1 MEKTILLIDGGYLR
15 KITKKKKKKYNSE
28 YIEKCLREIIKG
40 DEECLLRVLYYDCPL
55 YEGKTT
61 LPISQ
66 ETKEFENKSP
76 LLYELGQK
84 DFFAIR
90 KGELKFEG
98 YALKKESIGK
108 DNLTDDDFEPIFKQK
123 GVDMR
128 IGLDIANYS
137 HNKLVSKIILLS
149 NDTDCVP
156 ALKYAR
162 KNGIFVE
169 LVELE
174 GSFLTPKLILHAD
187 KKIKISLPD

>member
-1 MEKTILLIDGGYLR
+1 
-15 KITKKKKKKYNSE
+15 
-28 YIEKCLREIIKG
+28 
-40 DEECLLRVLYYDCPL
+40 
-55 YEGKTT
+55 
-61 LPISQ
+61 
-66 ETKEFENKSP
+66 
-76 LLYELGQK
+76 
-84 DFFAIR
+84 
-90 KGELKFEG
+90 
-98 YALKKESIGK
+98 
-108 DNLTDDDFEPIFKQK
+108 
-123 GVDMR
+123 MR

-174 GSFLTPKLILHAD
+174 GSFLTILHAD